1 MNIVAVKWIDEVL
14 ELALQYMPEPIED
27 NKSQSLEKGSS
38 KSSENSGKQKAKKSI
53 NTH

>member
-1 MNIVAVKWIDEVL
+1 VKWIDEVL
-14 ELALQYMPEPIED
+14 TIALKSMPEPLED

-38 KSSENSGKQKAKKSI
+38 KSSENSVKEKRKKPI